1 MEHVHAEIII
11 KNMEKSLARS
21 CSNPRVALQQGLGHS
36 QLPHLCEKGIESSF
50 TANALPTVM
59 ALGSKNL
66 LSVRKN
72 YKTFNKR

>member
-11 KNMEKSLARS
+11 KNTEKSLARS
-21 CSNPRVALQQGLGHS
+21 CCNPRVALQQGLGHS
-36 QLPHLCEKGIESSF
+36 QLSHLCEKGIGRSF
-50 TANALPTVM
+50 LANALPTVT
-59 ALGSKNL
+59 ALESENL